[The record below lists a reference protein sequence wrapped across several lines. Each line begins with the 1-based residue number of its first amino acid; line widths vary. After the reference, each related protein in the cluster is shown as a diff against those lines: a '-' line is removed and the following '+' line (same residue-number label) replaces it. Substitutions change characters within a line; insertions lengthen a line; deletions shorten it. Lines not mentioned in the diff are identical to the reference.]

1 MVSESEPE
9 DDTML
14 CHAIADA
21 KSLFPAETK
30 EKDAGGV
37 KPSLSL
43 PCRRIELRLMRFS
56 CSEELFRSS
65 RLDIIGLAMYSAML

>member
-21 KSLFPAETK
+21 KSLLHAETK

-37 KPSLSL
+37 KHSL
-43 PCRRIELRLMRFS
+43 PTYRVKTDAIFMFRGAFS
-56 CSEELFRSS
+56 QLET
-65 RLDIIGLAMYSAML
+65 